1 MRCICI
7 VIFFSSENE
16 YLIKEKWANKEKCN
30 DTKLLV
36 EAIIP
41 KIDSF
46 IKNIKVVLEQQEPR
60 LFINRKNFTEY
71 FVTSDTFLHMRCY
84 TSNFPPS
91 LIQKGISKIVITG
104 LRAMRVYFHS
114 LGMFFGTRRW
124 SKRFAEYSPGK
135 KFRHVV
141 DYEIY
146 QTTNTSIGPCIE
158 NITYNKD
165 AFIKDQLFKVLV
177 I

>member
-1 MRCICI
+1 MTCICI
-7 VIFFSSENE
+7 VILFSSENE
-16 YLIKEKWANKEKCN
+16 YLFDGKWANKNKCN
-30 DTKLLV
+30 DTKLLF

-46 IKNIKVVLEQQEPR
+46 IKNIKVVFGQKEPSLSIKR
-60 LFINRKNFTEY
+60 KYINEY
-71 FVTSDTFLHMRCY
+71 LVASDTFLHMRCY

-104 LRAMRVYFHS
+104 FRAMRVYFHS
-114 LGMFFGTRRW
+114 LGMFFGTERR
-124 SKRFAEYSPGK
+124 SKRFVEYSPGK

-141 DYEIY
+141 DYEVY
-146 QTTNTSIGPCIE
+146 QTMNTSIGPCIE
-158 NITYNKD
+158 SITYNKD